1 MAHFLDKKSKSRI
14 SDADY
19 SILSTGKKVTLGGE
33 NNTFGKSSRDYI
45 EMNIYTTTGTF
56 LDSIKLNE
64 PNQYVNVNNE
74 FEINPGVILRRNG

>member
-19 SILSTGKKVTLGGE
+19 NILSTGKKVTLGGE

-45 EMNIYTTTGTF
+45 ETNIFTTTGTF
-56 LDSIKLNE
+56 LDSIRLNE
-64 PNQYVNVNNE
+64 PNQYVNSIGN
-74 FEINPGVILRRNG
+74 FEIN